1 MALYCGISSKYEKCL
16 GSKMGVYVHKQLK
29 NQFGTKFDMW
39 MYLQHYK
46 NGANWYDGE
55 ITTFKS
61 LEVSPAAAVLH
72 YGQSIFEG
80 LKAYRNSNDK
90 VFLFRPK
97 DNLKRFNDSAKRMA
111 MPQIDVDTHL
121 KIIIDLVL
129 KNKSSIPVGKEGALY
144 IRPTMIATDNSLNVG
159 ASSSYSHYVITGP
172 VASYFSNKE
181 ITCYVSTEHFR
192 AVPGGVGNVK
202 TAGNYAASYLVS
214 EKAKLANCDQ
224 VLWLD
229 PRNGKNVEEV
239 GAMNIFFAYS
249 NGELKTPAL
258 SGSILPGI
266 TRDSV
271 IQLARSEG
279 VQVSEETLNIDN
291 VIKDIQSGKIVE
303 IFGTGTA
310 ASITSIGALEMNGEN
325 VRVKST
331 TNQKFS
337 SHLKSQLLG
346 IQYGE
351 FPEGF
356 GWVIEL

>member
-1 MALYCGISSKYEKCL
+1 
-16 GSKMGVYVHKQLK
+16 MGVHVHKQVK
-29 NQFGTKFDMW
+29 NKFGTKFDMW

-46 NGANWYDGE
+46 NGVDWYGGE
-55 ITTFKS
+55 ITTFKN
-61 LEVSPAAAVLH
+61 LEVTPAAAVLH

-80 LKAYRNSNDK
+80 LKAYRNSDDK
-90 VFLFRPK
+90 IFLFRPR
-97 DNLKRFNDSAKRMA
+97 DNLTRFNDSAKRMA
-111 MPQIDVDTHL
+111 MPQLDVETHL
-121 KIIIDLVL
+121 KIIVDLVI
-129 KNKSSIPVGKEGALY
+129 KNKSSIPVGREGALY
-144 IRPTMIATDNSLNVG
+144 IRPTLIATDDSLNVG

-172 VASYFSNKE
+172 VASFFDNKE
-181 ITCYVSTEHFR
+181 ITCFVSTEHFR

-214 EKAKLANCDQ
+214 EKAKSVNCDQ

-229 PRNGKNVEEV
+229 PRNRKNVEEV

-279 VQVSEETLNIDN
+279 VQVSEATLNIDN
-291 VIKDIQSGKIVE
+291 VIEDMKSGKIVE

-310 ASITSIGALEMNGEN
+310 ASITSIGALEINGEKIN
-325 VRVKST
+325 VKPC
-331 TNQKFS
+331 TNSKLKVA
-337 SHLKSQLLG
+337 SHFKDRLLE

-351 FPEGF
+351 VSEKFD
-356 GWVIEL
+356 WAIEI